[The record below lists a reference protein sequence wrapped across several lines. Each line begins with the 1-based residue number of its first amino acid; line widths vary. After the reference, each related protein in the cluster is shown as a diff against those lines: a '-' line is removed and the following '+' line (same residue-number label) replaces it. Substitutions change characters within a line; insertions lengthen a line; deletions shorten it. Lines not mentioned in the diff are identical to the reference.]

1 MAKYLETYMKS
12 NKSQMEKEAFDF
24 LVTDLLS
31 KNLRGNDKQRTLTA
45 HNMEDMLKN
54 QFVPS
59 MFYLIMYA
67 KSDRQESIG
76 NNEFYDVC
84 PLIFCTGSNGK
95 YITGINFNFI
105 PNDIRARVMDIVTDS
120 QQKFY
125 DKIETMNV
133 TDVRVN
139 TPLGSLLISEN
150 GASAFISFIKA
161 KIGVDLSNCLRTYNI
176 SNIANVRLIEYDEW
190 KYIPYL
196 SFKDSVRGANLANIQ
211 RDVILKS
218 NS

>member
-1 MAKYLETYMKS
+1 MNRYLETYMKS
-12 NKSQMEKEAFDF
+12 NKGQMEKEAFDF
-24 LVTDLLS
+24 LVTDLLA

-67 KSDRQESIG
+67 KSDKPETIG
-76 NNEFYDVC
+76 HNDFYDVC
-84 PLIFCTGSNGK
+84 SLIFCTGVNDK
-95 YITGINFNFI
+95 FITGINFNFI
-105 PNDIRARVMDIVTDS
+105 PNDIRARVMDLITER

-125 DKIETMNV
+125 DEMETTNSK
-133 TDVRVN
+133 DVRAN

-150 GASAFISFIKA
+150 GVSAFLSFMKA
-161 KIGVDLSNCLRTYNI
+161 KTGVDLSKCVRTYNR
-176 SNIANVRLIEYDEW
+176 SNIVNVRLIEYDEW
-190 KYIPYL
+190 GYIPYL

-211 RDVILKS
+211 RDVIMGS
-218 NS
+218 DA